1 MSPTLIEIIQSKNYD
16 IIHSKAEVQEIHRH
30 LIDSSNYVN
39 APNFTK
45 IHPSDLELIFDE
57 YDRRFF
63 DGAIRASLG
72 DSSLNFRLSKRMT
85 SSGGSTRQ
93 WRDRYTRNQKF
104 EITIS
109 APILFESF
117 DGPNHRDIIANGIVC
132 HDRVEALQRIMEHEI
147 IHLVEF
153 LAFNESSCSRKRF
166 HSLAKQFFGH
176 TFHKHQ
182 LITPAET
189 AKVKHGIMAGKKV
202 RFEFEGEIFHGIVN
216 RITKRATVLV
226 ESPEGQKYSDG
237 RKYVKYYIPPAILEP
252 LE

>member
-1 MSPTLIEIIQSKNYD
+1 MKMSQSLTEIIQSKNYD
-16 IIHSKAEVQEIHRH
+16 ISQIKAEVQEIHRH
-30 LIDSSNYVN
+30 LIDTSNYVN
-39 APNFTK
+39 APNFSR
-45 IHPSDLELIFDE
+45 IHPTDLKLIFGE
-57 YDRRFF
+57 YDHRFF
-63 DGAIRASLG
+63 GGAIRATLG

-85 SSGGSTRQ
+85 SSGGSTKMCRQ
-93 WRDRYTRNQKF
+93 KHKY

-117 DGPNHRDIIANGIVC
+117 DGSNHRDIIANGIIC

-182 LITPAET
+182 LITPAEK

-237 RKYVKYYIPPAILEP
+237 RKYVKYYIPPSLLEP